1 MTDTKQKILDA
12 AEELFGE
19 RGYSATSMRNIISTA
34 AVNLAAIHYHF
45 GSKQDLL
52 DHVILRKLGPI
63 NERRIQLLDQFEAEA
78 ASGLPSIEKILEA
91 FLVPAILTE
100 KNRSFIKFMGRIHA
114 EGLGQ
119 QAAMRNFQPLI
130 DRFLS
135 ALSRAFPGMPK
146 KELAWKVHFMLGAMA
161 FTMTAQPAISPEA
174 ASEPMEIVSRRLVT
188 FLIAG
193 FSAPALQGDIIE
205 VNQ

>member
-1 MTDTKQKILDA
+1 MLKKIHQIDKSQVADRKSQVAGYLEKLDLIHTFVLIIRMTDTKQKILDA

-19 RGYSATSMRNIISTA
+19 KGYSATSMRNIISTA

-63 NERRIQLLDQFEAEA
+63 NERRIQLLDQFEAET
-78 ASGLPSIEKILEA
+78 ASGFPPIEKILEA
-91 FLVPAILTE
+91 FLVPAILAE

-119 QAAMRNFQPLI
+119 QAVMRNFQPLI
-130 DRFLS
+130 GRFLS
-135 ALSRAFPGMPK
+135 AFSRAFPNMPRN
-146 KELAWKVHFMLGAMA
+146 WHGRC
-161 FTMTAQPAISPEA
+161 TSCW
-174 ASEPMEIVSRRLVT
+174 EPWL
-188 FLIAG
+188 
-193 FSAPALQGDIIE
+193 LQ
-205 VNQ
+205 